1 MVGARAEV
9 ACSGKS
15 TADRD
20 GDQVATWRRRSSDV
34 RWGRPGLKVT
44 VRCGKAVCVFGLRM
58 EGPEE
63 TRPWSSAAAVSSAG
77 YGVHVPA
84 YTPANMGKQGTHEYL

>member
-1 MVGARAEV
+1 
-9 ACSGKS
+9 
-15 TADRD
+15 
-20 GDQVATWRRRSSDV
+20 
-34 RWGRPGLKVT
+34 
-44 VRCGKAVCVFGLRM
+44 M